1 MKVLIIEPM
10 KAPYTK
16 EIESTLDSLKEI
28 VEGGIQT
35 TYPFDDMVCI
45 VCNDEAKNLGLDP
58 NRALYDEKGRIYDI
72 IAGTFLIVG
81 INEDDFCSLT
91 EEQIE
96 KYKKLF
102 QHPEQFIKLGDST
115 IALQL

>member
-16 EIESTLDSLKEI
+16 EIESTLDSLREI

-58 NRALYDEKGRIYDI
+58 NRALYDEKGRIYDV

-91 EEQIE
+91 KEQTR
-96 KYKKLF
+96 KYKDMFLR
-102 QHPEQFIKLGDST
+102 PEVFARLGDR
-115 IALQL
+115 ILVLPA